1 MTGLTS
7 NTTYYVRAYA
17 TNSVGT
23 SYGEQRSF
31 KTNQGELGVTFTD
44 ARDGKVYKMVTIG
57 EQVWMAENLAY
68 LPAVAGPE
76 RGSITTPYY
85 YVHGNERKKSANFR
99 SAIPLWLKEFF
110 NSIGISA
117 NV

>member
-1 MTGLTS
+1 MIQTIKHKK
-7 NTTYYVRAYA
+7 YYLGNSINPNQ
-17 TNSVGT
+17 TN
-23 SYGEQRSF
+23 
-31 KTNQGELGVTFTD
+31 GEL
-44 ARDGKVYKMVTIG
+44 AEATI
-57 EQVWMAENLAY
+57 
-68 LPAVAGPE
+68 
-76 RGSITTPYY
+76 PYY